1 MKGMLYEYYDGAGRR
16 YIVFSDGLKCSPKE
30 VSNMKYY
37 TLYYQKRYGNT
48 AFIARSK
55 SLLKLLK
62 IKLVTYGFDMRAFV
76 ASGTEQF
83 NKFDLS
89 DDERVRF
96 NDFEMRVNSGRY
108 FPTYD
113 YRQRARKRAY

>member
-1 MKGMLYEYYDGAGRR
+1 ML
-16 YIVFSDGLKCSPKE
+16 
-30 VSNMKYY
+30 Y
-37 TLYYQKRYGNT
+37 TLYYQKRYGDT
-48 AFIARSK
+48 VAITKSK

-62 IKLVTYGFDMRAFV
+62 IKFVTYGFDTRAFI

-89 DDERVRF
+89 DDECARF
-96 NDFEMRVNSGRY
+96 NDFEMKAQGGRY

-113 YRQRARKRAY
+113 YRQRAREISLATL